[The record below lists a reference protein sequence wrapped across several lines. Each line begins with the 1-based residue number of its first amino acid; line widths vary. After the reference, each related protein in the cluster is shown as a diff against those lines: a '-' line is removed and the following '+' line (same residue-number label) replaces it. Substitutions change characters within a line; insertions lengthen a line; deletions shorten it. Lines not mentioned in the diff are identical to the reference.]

1 MGVRLGPWS
10 GIHPGADTSA
20 PWAARGRRVIA
31 AAAVCGLLLLAGCG
45 GGDRFAGSTS
55 ISACMDPQEARS
67 ADIRRNLAALRGAP
81 VCYRLQQ
88 VREGGFHWTFH
99 LLEHTRA
106 PDGPFW
112 VLPHDDENAAF
123 DAAVHAVLAYGGG
136 LLAVDAGGRRTYRG
150 QDPNRNF
157 STSRG
162 ESRLCVAQHRPAPRY
177 TRAIL
182 DHYRGRRGP
191 MLALHNNGDGHAG
204 NGGYGNISMLRTG
217 PMLSHWPG
225 AAGNGSPALRDE
237 DNLIFVAGRRSAY
250 ADPTMRR
257 RIAALNGAGLN
268 VIHKQVT
275 DRSFDCSLSDY
286 VARHGLGEYYN
297 LEAEHGA
304 RATQIE
310 MVDRL
315 MAVLGIRALR
325 TRDARNPF
333 LG

>member
-1 MGVRLGPWS
+1 MKHACTL
-10 GIHPGADTSA
+10 A
-20 PWAARGRRVIA
+20 
-31 AAAVCGLLLLAGCG
+31 LLACLLALAGCG
-45 GGDRFAGSTS
+45 GGGRVTGSS
-55 ISACMDPQEARS
+55 ISACMDPAQARS
-67 ADIRRNLAALRGAP
+67 ADIRRSLTALRGAP
-81 VCYRLQQ
+81 VCYRRQE
-88 VREGGFHWTFH
+88 VYEGDFHWTFH
-99 LLEHTRA
+99 ILEHTRA

-112 VLPHDDENAAF
+112 VLPHDNENAAF
-123 DAAVHAVLAYGGG
+123 DAGVHALLTYGGG
-136 LLAVDAGGRRTYRG
+136 LLAVDAGGQRTYRG

-157 STSRG
+157 SSSRG
-162 ESRLCVAQHRPAPRY
+162 ESRLCIAQRRPAPRY

-182 DHYRGRRGP
+182 DHYRGRP
-191 MLALHNNGDGHAG
+191 SPILALHNNGNGHAG
-204 NGGYGNISMLRTG
+204 NGGYGNISMHRTG
-217 PMLSHWPG
+217 PLLSHWPG
-225 AAGNGSPALRDE
+225 AAGRGSPALADE
-237 DNLIFVAGRRSAY
+237 DNLIFVAGRRAAY
-250 ADPTMRR
+250 ADPALRR
-257 RIAALNGAGLN
+257 RIEALNGAGLN

-275 DRSFDCSLSDY
+275 AQSFDCSLSDY